1 MAGSTRRR
9 FLQGTLAGAALVSLR
24 APLAAASGVLR
35 ESQLAAVVG
44 RGLAA
49 AKAAGAS
56 YAEVRVVRRRGE
68 RLDVQD
74 AAVSQVT
81 FAEEYGLG
89 VRVLAGGGWGF
100 AAAPRVT
107 PGEAAKL
114 ARRAVAVAR
123 AHAAAR
129 SRPVA
134 LAPEAAHLG
143 TWRTPLAVHP
153 LEVPLEDKA
162 ALLLE
167 ASARARGV
175 RGARFFRASLESIAE
190 WKLFAS
196 SQGAYLEQELVRL
209 DPFAEVLA
217 LDEASGVLAS
227 RKHELPP
234 RQAGWEYVRDS
245 TLVADAPRLAEE
257 AVEKSRAPLVTPGPR
272 DLVIDPSNLWL
283 TIHETIGHATE
294 LDRALGQEANFAG
307 TSYATPEQR
316 GVLRVAGPQ
325 VTFLA
330 DKTTPGGLA
339 TCGYDDEGVPA
350 QSWELVR
357 DGILVGF
364 QTTREQAGA
373 LGEARSRGA
382 AYADSYRS
390 VPLQRM
396 PNVSLAPGPVER
408 SLEDLIAA
416 TERGLLI
423 VGDGAWSIDQQ
434 RRSFQFGGQLFWE
447 IERGRRGRM
456 VRDAGYASSTLAFW
470 NACDLIGGA
479 SSWRLGGSLRC
490 GKGEPLQLSPMSH
503 GAPPVRVRGIDV
515 VVTSKGRR

>member
-1 MAGSTRRR
+1 MRWSRRH
-9 FLQGTLAGAALVSLR
+9 FLQGALASAALGALR
-24 APLAAASGVLR
+24 APLAAARGALR
-35 ESQLAAVVG
+35 EPQLAAVVG
-44 RGLAA
+44 RALAA
-49 AKAAGAS
+49 AKAAGAT
-56 YAEVRVVRRRGE
+56 YADVRVVRKRGE

-74 AAVSQVT
+74 DVVAGAT
-81 FAEEYGLG
+81 FSEEYGLG
-89 VRVLAGGGWGF
+89 VRVLVAGAWGF
-100 AAAPRVT
+100 AAAPRVS
-107 PGEAAKL
+107 PSEAARL
-114 ARRAVAVAR
+114 ARGAAAVAR

-129 SRPVA
+129 SRPVS
-134 LAPEAAHLG
+134 LAPEAAHVG
-143 TWRTPLAVHP
+143 VWRTPLAVHP

-167 ASARARGV
+167 VSARARSV
-175 RGARFFRASLESIAE
+175 RGARFFRGSLETIAE

-196 SQGAYLEQELVRL
+196 SQGAYLEQELVRV
-209 DPFAEVLA
+209 DPFVEVLA

-227 RKHELPP
+227 RRHELPP

-245 TLVADAPRLAEE
+245 ALVADAPRLAAE
-257 AVEKSRAPLVTPGPR
+257 AVEKSRAPQVTPGPR

-316 GVLRVAGPQ
+316 GVLRVAAPQ
-325 VTFLA
+325 VTFVA

-339 TCGYDDEGVPA
+339 TCGYDDEGVPTQA
-350 QSWELVR
+350 WDLVR
-357 DGILVGF
+357 DGVLVGF

-396 PNVSLAPGPVER
+396 PNVSLAPGPQER

-416 TERGLLI
+416 TDRGLLV
-423 VGDGAWSIDQQ
+423 VGDGSWSIDQQ

-447 IERGRRGRM
+447 IERGRRVRM

-470 NACDLIGGA
+470 NACDLLGGA
-479 SSWRLGGSLRC
+479 ASWRLGGSLRC

-503 GAPPVRVRGIDV
+503 GAPPVRVRGVEV
-515 VVTSKGRR
+515 VVTGKGGR

>member
-1 MAGSTRRR
+1 MSGTRRQ
-9 FLQGTLAGAALVSLR
+9 FLRGALAGAALVALR
-24 APLAAASGVLR
+24 APLAAARGALR

-44 RGLAA
+44 RALAA

-56 YAEVRVVRRRGE
+56 YADVRVVRRRGE

-74 AAVSQVT
+74 DAVAQVA
-81 FAEEYGLG
+81 FGEELGLG
-89 VRVLAGGGWGF
+89 VRVLAGGAWGF
-100 AAAPRVT
+100 AAAPRVS
-107 PGEAAKL
+107 PAEAAKL
-114 ARRAVAVAR
+114 ARRAVEVAR
-123 AHAAAR
+123 AHASAR
-129 SRPVA
+129 RRPVE
-134 LAPEAAHLG
+134 LAPEAAHVG
-143 TWRTPLAVHP
+143 AWRTPLAVHP
-153 LEVPLEDKA
+153 FEVPLEDKA

-167 ASARARGV
+167 ASARARSV
-175 RGARFFRASLESIAE
+175 RGARFFRASLETLAE
-190 WKLFAS
+190 WKLLAS

-209 DPFAEVLA
+209 DPFVEVMA

-227 RKHELPP
+227 RRHELAP

-245 TLVADAPRLAEE
+245 SLIAEVPRLAEE
-257 AVEKSRAPLVTPGPR
+257 AVEKSRAPQVTPGRR

-316 GVLRVAGPQ
+316 GVLRVASPL
-325 VTFLA
+325 VTFVA

-350 QSWELVR
+350 QAWELVR
-357 DGILVGF
+357 DGVLVGF
-364 QTTREQAGA
+364 QTTREQAGL

-390 VPLQRM
+390 MPLQRM
-396 PNVSLAPGPVER
+396 PNVSLSPGPQER

-416 TERGLLI
+416 TERGLLVI
-423 VGDGAWSIDQQ
+423 GDGSWSIDQQ

-447 IERGRRGRM
+447 IEGGRRVRM

-503 GAPPVRVRGIDV
+503 GAPPVRVRDIEV
-515 VVTSKGRR
+515 VVAGKGGR